1 MMHVKGLEEA
11 VVSATAL
18 VENFQ
23 NPSLGVALGLAKMP
37 VTQALTALTGAAGQL
52 AAAMS
57 NYTPVRT
64 RPCIANHNANTNY
77 AKLIWR
83 NNQTSA
89 ATVDVAAQVTLTGL
103 GDLIASAKAA
113 AEATDDPL
121 VLDGA
126 RCLTEAIR
134 TMLAVRPLLLSD
146 LPCTKRGTRAS
157 ADALSRNC
165 DHSAQAAASLKRSPT
180 EQVAVE
186 QFRESQ
192 LAVQSAATHVQA
204 ATAGTLADQVRRLL
218 LALFACT
225 LGRPSL
231 TLSSPRYRKT

>member
-1 MMHVKGLEEA
+1 LRFVLSSSLISLA
-11 VVSATAL
+11 
-18 VENFQ
+18 Q
-23 NPSLGVALGLAKMP
+23 NAASEQV
-37 VTQALTALTGAAGQL
+37 LT
-52 AAAMS
+52 
-57 NYTPVRT
+57 
-64 RPCIANHNANTNY
+64 
-77 AKLIWR
+77 
-83 NNQTSA
+83 
-89 ATVDVAAQVTLTGL
+89 
-103 GDLIASAKAA
+103 
-113 AEATDDPL
+113 
-121 VLDGA
+121 
-126 RCLTEAIR
+126 
-134 TMLAVRPLLLSD
+134 
-146 LPCTKRGTRAS
+146 
-157 ADALSRNC
+157 LSRNC